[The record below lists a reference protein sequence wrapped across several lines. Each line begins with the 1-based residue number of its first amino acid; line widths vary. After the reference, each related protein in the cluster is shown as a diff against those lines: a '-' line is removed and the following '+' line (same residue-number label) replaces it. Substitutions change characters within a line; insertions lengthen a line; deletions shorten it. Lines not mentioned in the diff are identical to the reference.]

1 MNLDQERIKRKQF
14 CDILYDLA
22 QKPDSLKDA
31 SDRVA
36 MYKRLEALYDATSGE
51 KSFRHFCSDIFSVLA
66 DIKRN
71 PNERWDLNYL
81 GINLERMRNGY
92 QPVNYAEDG
101 RIIDISDSI
110 NKLYDHVNLDIAR
123 MSYLEAEDRNIMG
136 EEALQDVKARVNIV
150 SEKINAVRD
159 MQKSTE
165 ITIRNQQREYI
176 AILGIFAAVVLSF
189 TGGISFS
196 NSVLSNIHQVS
207 TYRLVF
213 IMCVIGL
220 ILVNILQGLF
230 YYTNK
235 IVNKEERLRPIYVS
249 NAVVILFIIVI
260 VLAWWFGVVEYR
272 NHNLDISAGY
282 SMLESG
288 AFEEANILLLNNFAS
303 YFWTG

>member
-51 KSFRHFCSDIFSVLA
+51 KSFRHFYSDIFSVLA

-230 YYTNK
+230 YTNK